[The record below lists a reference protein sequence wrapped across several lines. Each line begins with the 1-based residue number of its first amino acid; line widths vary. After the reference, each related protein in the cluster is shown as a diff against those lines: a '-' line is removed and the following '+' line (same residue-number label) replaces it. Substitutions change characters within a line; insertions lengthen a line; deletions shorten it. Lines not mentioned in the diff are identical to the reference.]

1 MNFDH
6 EDLIRMN
13 RVLRHRLRNFAS
25 GMKTSVSF
33 LAKELEGRLS
43 PSEME
48 YFPLI
53 AGECDGV
60 TEITNRMSLLFDDF
74 QTGDEAMLGVAL
86 EKAVTQL
93 RARYPAAKLRVE
105 LGTAAALRIASM
117 HGGVVILGEL
127 IANAVEATPNGEVV
141 VACGVES
148 GQATIEVRDV
158 GPGVKPEESGKLF
171 LPFYTTKAR
180 HLGIGL
186 TMAEKIAGQLSGSI
200 EAGNADGGGFRARL
214 TLPAG

>member
-6 EDLIRMN
+6 EDLLRMN

-60 TEITNRMSLLFDDF
+60 TEMTNRMSRLFDDIPS
-74 QTGDEAMLGVAL
+74 GDESTLASVLEKTVANLHGRFPTARIRVEAGAAGSLRVASKQGLVLCLGEVVANAL
-86 EKAVTQL
+86 ESA
-93 RARYPAAKLRVE
+93 
-105 LGTAAALRIASM
+105 
-117 HGGVVILGEL
+117 
-127 IANAVEATPNGEVV
+127 PNGEALVSC
-141 VACGVES
+141 AG
-148 GQATIEVRDV
+148 GDGRLAIEVRDT
-158 GPGVKPEESGKLF
+158 GPGVKPEERGSLF

-186 TMAEKIAGQLSGSI
+186 SIAKKIVGQLGGSI
-200 EAGNADGGGFRARL
+200 EADNGSDGGFRVKLA
-214 TLPAG
+214 LPAS

>member
-6 EDLIRMN
+6 EDLLRMN

-53 AGECDGV
+53 ATECDGV
-60 TEITNRMSLLFDDF
+60 TELTNRMSLLFDEF
-74 QTGDEAMLGVAL
+74 QTGDESTLGSVL
-86 EKAVTQL
+86 EKVTAVL
-93 RARYPAAKLRVE
+93 RARFPTARIRVEAGATGSLRV
-105 LGTAAALRIASM
+105 ASKQ
-117 HGGVVILGEL
+117 GVVVCLGEVVT
-127 IANAVEATPNGEVV
+127 NAVESAPNGEVAV
-141 VACGVES
+141 TCSAENGS
-148 GQATIEVRDV
+148 LAIEVCDA
-158 GPGVKPEESGKLF
+158 GPGAKPETRGSLF
-171 LPFYTTKAR
+171 LPFFTTKAR

-186 TMAEKIAGQLSGSI
+186 TIAKKIIGQLGGTI
-200 EAGNADGGGFRARL
+200 EADNGSGGGFRVKL
-214 TLPAG
+214 MLPVS

>member
-6 EDLIRMN
+6 EDLLRMN

-33 LAKELEGRLS
+33 LSKELEGRLS

-53 AGECDGV
+53 ANECDGV
-60 TEITNRMSLLFDDF
+60 TEMTNRMSQLFDEIPS
-74 QTGDEAMLGVAL
+74 GDESTLASVLEKTVAGLRGRFPTARIRVEAGTVGSLRVASKQNLVLCLGEIVANAL
-86 EKAVTQL
+86 ESA
-93 RARYPAAKLRVE
+93 
-105 LGTAAALRIASM
+105 
-117 HGGVVILGEL
+117 
-127 IANAVEATPNGEVV
+127 PNGEVSV
-141 VACGVES
+141 SCS
-148 GQATIEVRDV
+148 GENGRLVIEVCDT
-158 GPGVKPEESGKLF
+158 GPGIKPEEQGNLF

-186 TMAEKIAGQLSGSI
+186 TIVKKIIGQLGGSI
-200 EAGNADGGGFRARL
+200 EADNADGGGFRAVL
-214 TLPAG
+214 ALPAN